1 MLLLKKNCFS
11 KEILFLRMK
20 GLEIFILQSLLGFD
34 VLIPTLSSGS
44 LEQKRPIA
52 NLDQKG

>member
-1 MLLLKKNCFS
+1 MLLLKKFS
-11 KEILFLRMK
+11 FSEEILFLRMK

-44 LEQKRPIA
+44 PEQKRPIA

>member
-11 KEILFLRMK
+11 KKILFLRMK